1 MNKKEVEFRPCRKFP
16 EYEVSRAG
24 TVRNRRHGNIVP
36 HRVDPRD
43 IERSRQVEII
53 RNQNLVSAF
62 VRELVYDAWPEVR
75 YEAA

>member
-1 MNKKEVEFRPCRKFP
+1 MKIDTAFRPCKKFP
-16 EYEVSRAG
+16 EYEVSAAG

-43 IERSRQVEII
+43 IERSRQVEIV
-53 RNQNLVSAF
+53 RNQNLVRAF
-62 VRELVYDAWPEVR
+62 VAELINDAWPEVR